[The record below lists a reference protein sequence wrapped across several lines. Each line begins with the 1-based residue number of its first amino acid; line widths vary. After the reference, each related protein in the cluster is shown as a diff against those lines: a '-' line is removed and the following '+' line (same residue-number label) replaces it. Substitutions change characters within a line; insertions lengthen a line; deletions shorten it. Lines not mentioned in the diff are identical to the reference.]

1 MKKLTIVLAAAFAMM
16 AVGCQK
22 NVELPEGGPA
32 SYRIAARS
40 EIDLGELMPG
50 RSSTISIYATTTDAG
65 VREQLTATFKADPDA
80 ASQFISEDTDVL
92 PTDCYSFTVND
103 VVIDRYNKDSRT
115 GKIKITYNPAIEG
128 GKTYILPIIV
138 SEVTGSANASA
149 DPTPIFIKFF
159 AVSGAPDQPIGSGT
173 KADPYYI
180 YDAEG
185 LIGMEEMINKIGE
198 DATKTAD
205 AYAAAAPTYFRL
217 MNDIDMSGK
226 EWIPINLAKPY
237 DEKID
242 FDGNYKTISNLRYE
256 GSNYGG
262 MFGVLCGEVY
272 NLNLIDAEIIT
283 NKDKSGILCGYCGT
297 GDIITGV
304 VHGCKIT
311 GTLTVDN
318 NTIGGVAGC
327 MCGGEIYEC
336 DVDAKITQIGNN
348 RYYAGGI
355 IGCGNKKPGSIHDC
369 ITRGEYTSPGDLAA
383 KTYNRNVGGIAG
395 AFETP
400 GYRIENCISLAS
412 VHCNAVA
419 AGILGHANNNSWAQ
433 KAAADVD
440 NYVIGCIAW
449 NESITMDNSRTVSL
463 VGKRDDYAMGGG
475 CIMGWGC
482 SENTLQ
488 NCWRKAGINFLVTCP
503 DDPESAGHFKP
514 FDQEDAGPGSPLQGI
529 DCNFKDLWSSMYH
542 GKAAGASETASQV
555 AKRIGW
561 DENVWD
567 LSGNVPAL
575 KNVKSVPSEDE
586 PVKPTG
592 TGIKT
597 DPYMIYNAVDLM
609 AIADKAVKVEFANRD
624 AYLAA
629 EYTYFKLGNDI
640 DLGGMAWDPI
650 DLGMEKTKGKKIDLD
665 GNGKTIKNFTV
676 SGGEQVGF
684 IKGLVGDVHDLKI
697 EGATVTTTAKK
708 AGILVGQASTGDNIY
723 TYIYRCSVKGKVICE
738 TSSDSKKELSLGGIV
753 GQQCFGEINECAA
766 DVTIEVGAVENAHY
780 IGGIVGS
787 FGKKGLIV
795 KNCISKGNYTSSEAT
810 AYMFGGILGC
820 AQNEANQIV
829 NCISL
834 ATISCSDMAGGIIAE
849 LNHNSDGGSDRT
861 DIQDK
866 TSQVNG
872 CIAWNDAINA
882 AGTKYGSGAIIALG
896 GAGEFKDCYRKAD
909 LQFSDSPNTTAGA
922 ATTVASYNG
931 KAAAADATASK
942 VAKDLKWDET
952 IWDLSGNVP
961 ALKNIK

>member
-1 MKKLTIVLAAAFAMM
+1 MKKLTIVLAAALAMM
-16 AVGCQK
+16 AVGCVK
-22 NVELPEGGPA
+22 NEELPEGGPA
-32 SYRIAARS
+32 SYRIAART
-40 EIDLGELMPG
+40 EIDLGEMMPG
-50 RSSTISIYATTTDAG
+50 RSANISLYATTDDPG
-65 VREQLTATFKADPDA
+65 VREQLTATFAADPDA
-80 ASQFISEDTDVL
+80 ANQFISEDTDVL
-92 PTDCYSFTVND
+92 PSDCYSFTVND

-115 GKIKITYNPAIEG
+115 GKIKVTYSPALEG
-128 GKTYILPIIV
+128 GKTYILPLV
-138 SEVTGSANASA
+138 VGEVTGSDNASA
-149 DPTPIFIKFF
+149 DRTPIFVKFF

-185 LIGMEEMINKIGE
+185 LIGMEEMIGKIGE
-198 DATKTAD
+198 DATKSAD
-205 AYAAAAPTYFRL
+205 AYAAATPTYFRL

-226 EWIPINLAKPY
+226 AWTPINLAKPY

-242 FDGNYKTISNLRYE
+242 FDGNYKTISNLKYE

-272 NLNLIDAEIIT
+272 NLNLIDAEIT
-283 NKDKSGILCGYCGT
+283 TDKDKSGLLCGYCGT
-297 GDIITGV
+297 GDVITGI

-311 GTLTVDN
+311 GTLTVN
-318 NTIGGVAGC
+318 NNSVGGVAGL

-336 DVDAKITQIGNN
+336 DVDAKITMLGSG
-348 RYYAGGI
+348 RYYCGGI
-355 IGCGNKKPGSIHDC
+355 VGCGNKKAGTIHDC
-369 ITRGEYTSPGDLAA
+369 ITRGEITSPGDLSA
-383 KTYNRNVGGIAG
+383 KTYNRNVAGIAG

-400 GYRIENCISLAS
+400 GYKIENCISLAS

-419 AGILGHANNNSWAQ
+419 AGILGHANNNSWGQ

-440 NYVIGCIAW
+440 NSVIGCIAW
-449 NESITMDNSRTVSL
+449 NESITVDNSRTVSL
-463 VGKRDDYAMGGG
+463 LGKRDDYAMGGG

-482 SENTLQ
+482 PENTLQ

-503 DDPESAGHFKP
+503 DDPESAAHFKP
-514 FDQEDAGPGSPLQGI
+514 FDQEDAGPGNPLKGI
-529 DCNFKDLWSSMYH
+529 DCNYKDLWSSMYH

-561 DENVWD
+561 DENIWD
-567 LSGNVPAL
+567 LSGKVPAL
-575 KNVKSVPSEDE
+575 KNVKSIPSEDE
-586 PVKPTG
+586 PDKPEGFG
-592 TGIKT
+592 TKT
-597 DPYMIYNAVDLM
+597 DPYMIYSATDLM
-609 AIADKAVKVEFANRD
+609 GIADKAIKVDFSNRD

-629 EYTYFKLGNDI
+629 EYTYFKLANDI
-640 DLGGMAWDPI
+640 DLGGMAWTPI

-665 GNGKTIKNFTV
+665 GAGKTIKNFTV
-676 SGGEQVGF
+676 SGGEQVGL

-723 TYIYRCSVKGKVICE
+723 TYIYRCSVKGTVICE
-738 TSSDSKKELSLGGIV
+738 TSSTTELSLGGLV
-753 GQQCFGEINECAA
+753 GQQCYGEIHECSA
-766 DVTIEVGAVENAHY
+766 DVTIEAKPANSTY

-787 FGKKGLIV
+787 FGKKGLIITD
-795 KNCISKGNYTSSEAT
+795 CISKGTLT
-810 AYMFGGILGC
+810 TTDPTGFMVGGILGC
-820 AQNEANQIV
+820 AQNEQNQIV

-834 ATISCSDMAGGIIAE
+834 ATITCSDMAGGIIGE
-849 LNHNSDGGSDRT
+849 LNHNSDGGSNRT

-866 TSQVNG
+866 TSLVSG

-882 AGTKYGSGAIIALG
+882 AGTKYGSGAIIGLG

-909 LQFSDSPNTTAGA
+909 LAFSDSANTTAGA

-931 KAAAADATASK
+931 KAAAATDTASK
-942 VAKDLKWDET
+942 IAKDLKWDET
-952 IWDLSGNVP
+952 IWDLSGSVP